1 MNIEYAGAIDVDPPF
16 CATDVAFL
24 ADTTEWVASRD
35 GSRLRPKPGA
45 DPLEVIERLRS
56 LLVLD
61 EGRLL
66 DGVVAAYDD
75 DTGELVAISARG
87 GKVSRRTLRKATPVT
102 RRDNVID
109 LASHRRAIS
118 RPLTRPI
125 A

>member
-1 MNIEYAGAIDVDPPF
+1 MNIEYAGAVDVDPPF
-16 CATDVAFL
+16 GATDVAFL
-24 ADTTEWVASRD
+24 ADTTEWVASDD

-45 DPLEVIERLRS
+45 DPRDAIERLRS
-56 LLVLD
+56 LLSLN
-61 EGRLL
+61 EGRRL

-75 DTGELVAISARG
+75 ETGELVAISVGG
-87 GKVSRRTLRKATPVT
+87 GKVGRRTLRKATPVT

-118 RPLTRPI
+118 RPLTQPI